1 LSHTL
6 PETKADFKKRLERL
20 KLWHE
25 CCNYREELKRKQI
38 QAKEYWVMMME
49 KYSPGKCREML
60 ESRHGPG
67 PASGIG
73 DPGAAFGVPAA
84 AVVKAPDKGKK
95 NGAVV
100 GVDILPNGMPLV
112 SANTWEGR
120 AYITFEDAVLWADSM
135 RAISGTKPEDCP
147 SAVAYE
153 KLWGAQN
160 SMEGSKYLDSLVAK
174 IASKRKNKDEDGADI
189 GAYTDQLLKMLEDSK
204 GGSE

>member
-1 LSHTL
+1 VLH
-6 PETKADFKKRLERL
+6 
-20 KLWHE
+20 
-25 CCNYREELKRKQI
+25 CNYRDELKQEQI
-38 QAKEYWVMMME
+38 EAKVYWVMMME
-49 KYSPGKCREML
+49 KYSPGKCRELL

-73 DPGAAFGVPAA
+73 DPSSCIGDPGAAFGVPST
-84 AVVKAPDKGKK
+84 VVPVPGKGEK
-95 NGAVV
+95 GAIV

-112 SANTWEGR
+112 SAKTWEGR

-189 GAYTDQLLKMLEDSK
+189 GAYTDQLLKMLEDAKGDSK
-204 GGSE
+204 